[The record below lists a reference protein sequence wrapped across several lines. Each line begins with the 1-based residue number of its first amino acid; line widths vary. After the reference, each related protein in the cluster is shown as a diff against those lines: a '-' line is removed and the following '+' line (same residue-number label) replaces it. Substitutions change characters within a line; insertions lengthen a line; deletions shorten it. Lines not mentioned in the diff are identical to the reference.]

1 MDRLD
6 TPYFLV
12 LGLLLVIAGGVSL
25 LVGISGRTV
34 EIGPL
39 AVAGPYS
46 LWRGAVLLGAGAF
59 FVRATGGGIADRED
73 EALVFMGSVMIWIV
87 GGTEILGLVLGAIP
101 GGPTVWIAS
110 PEAFLAAVAPPYPPS
125 VPTLVLTL
133 PALRYAEDDLR
144 TMIRRFFEGNGE
156 DPS

>member
-1 MDRLD
+1 MARLD
-6 TPYFLV
+6 GPYFLV
-12 LGLLLVIAGGVSL
+12 LGLLLVLAGAVSL
-25 LVGISGRTV
+25 LVGVSGTTV
-34 EIGPL
+34 AFGPL
-39 AVAGPYS
+39 VIAGPYS

-59 FVRATGGGIADRED
+59 FVRATGSGIASRED

-110 PEAFLAAVAPPYPPS
+110 PAAFLAAVAPPYPPS
-125 VPTLVLTL
+125 ILALVLTL

-144 TMIRRFFEGNGE
+144 TMIHRFFEGNGE
-156 DPS
+156 